1 MQFFDSCSEAA
12 AYCSETQTYS
22 VAHLLNSEH
31 TMEMHV
37 HNYCEVYY
45 SISGGKKFWIN
56 NHLYD
61 VEPGDIF
68 LINCNEDHHLIQVD
82 EEKHERYVIN
92 FHPQFIIKHSSRQ
105 TDLALCFNSP
115 ERPNG
120 HKLSLTPKEQQRF
133 LFLIQKLSSQNADDF
148 GIDLTEPLVCVE
160 FLIFLNGLFE
170 AQHFSSK
177 KPNRLERNYEKTNKI
192 ITYINQNL
200 SSEISLNSL
209 SKQFSISVSHLN
221 RIFKEETGITPQ
233 KYIAAR
239 RIALAKTLLS
249 DGHTV
254 TEAFSLSG
262 FGDYSNF
269 YKTFTKMVGISPKNY
284 AINSAK

>member
-1 MQFFDSCSEAA
+1 MQFYDSCSKAA
-12 AYCSETQTYS
+12 AFCSQAQTYS
-22 VAHLLNSEH
+22 VAHLLNSER
-31 TMEMHV
+31 TMDMHV

-56 NHLYD
+56 NRLYD
-61 VEPGDIF
+61 IEPGDIF
-68 LINCNEDHHLIQVD
+68 LINCNEDHHLIQVE

-105 TDLALCFNSP
+105 TDLSLCFNSP

-133 LFLIQKLSSQNADDF
+133 LFLLQKLSSLNTEDY
-148 GIDLTEPLVCVE
+148 GIDIIEPLVYVE
-160 FLIFLNGLFE
+160 LLIFLNELFE
-170 AQHFSSK
+170 TQDFSFK
-177 KPNRLERNYEKTNKI
+177 KPKGLERNYEKTNKI
-192 ITYINQNL
+192 ISYINQNL
-200 SSEISLNSL
+200 TSELSLNSL
-209 SKQFSISVSHLN
+209 SKQFSISASHLN
-221 RIFKEETGITPQ
+221 RIFKEETGITLQ

-239 RIALAKTLLS
+239 RIARAKTLLS
-249 DGHTV
+249 NGYTV
-254 TEAFSLSG
+254 TEVFSMSG

-269 YKTFTKMVGISPKNY
+269 YKTFTKIVGISPKHY

>member
-1 MQFFDSCSEAA
+1 MD
-12 AYCSETQTYS
+12 
-22 VAHLLNSEH
+22 
-31 TMEMHV
+31 MHV

-56 NHLYD
+56 NHLYTI
-61 VEPGDIF
+61 EPGDIF
-68 LINCNEDHHLIQVD
+68 FINCNEDHHLIQVE
-82 EEKHERYVIN
+82 EEKHERYIIN
-92 FHPQFIIKHSSRQ
+92 FHPAFIIKHSSRQ

-120 HKLSLTPKEQQRF
+120 HKLSLTQKEQQRF
-133 LFLIQKLSSQNADDF
+133 LFLIQRLSSLNSDDF
-148 GIDLTEPLVCVE
+148 GIDIIEPLVFIE

-170 AQHFSSK
+170 ARHYSSK
-177 KPNRLERNYEKTNKI
+177 KLEGLERHYEKTNQI

-200 SSEISLNSL
+200 SGELNLSAL
-209 SKQFSISVSHLN
+209 SKQFSISTSHLN
-221 RIFKEETGITPQ
+221 RIFKEETGITLQ

-254 TEAFSLSG
+254 TEVFSSSG

-284 AINSAK
+284 AVNSAKFLRNDYTK

>member
-1 MQFFDSCSEAA
+1 MDEVTTARAFWYDNADA
-12 AYCSETQTYS
+12 NATTY
-22 VAHLLNSEH
+22 
-31 TMEMHV
+31 
-37 HNYCEVYY
+37 
-45 SISGGKKFWIN
+45 I
-56 NHLYD
+56 
-61 VEPGDIF
+61 
-68 LINCNEDHHLIQVD
+68 
-82 EEKHERYVIN
+82 IN
-92 FHPQFIIKHSSRQ
+92 FHPAFIIKHSSRQ

-133 LFLIQKLSSQNADDF
+133 LFLLQKLSSLNSDDF
-148 GIDLTEPLVCVE
+148 GIDLIEPLVCVE

-170 AQHFSSK
+170 AKHNSSN
-177 KPNRLERNYEKTNKI
+177 KPKSLERNYEKTNKI

-200 SSEISLNSL
+200 SGELNLNSL
-209 SKQFSISVSHLN
+209 SKEFSISTSHLN

-239 RIALAKTLLS
+239 RIAFAKTLLA
-249 DGHTV
+249 DGHSV
-254 TEAFSLSG
+254 TEVFSLSG

-284 AINSAK
+284 AINTTK